1 MHISISSAKNGKYEY
16 LTGEEKLPSSQ
27 RIIIEQ
33 VNFTYFPLGKAFE
46 KKAIVIEK
54 QGEKET
60 NRVEDQ
66 REIDIKAI
74 ENRVG
79 KRF

>member
-1 MHISISSAKNGKYEY
+1 M
-16 LTGEEKLPSSQ
+16 
-27 RIIIEQ
+27 EQ

-66 REIDIKAI
+66 REIDIKVI

-79 KRF
+79 KSF